1 MKNFYDFKVDNIK
14 GLSAQEKEFRN
25 KELDLFSKN
34 GFPNKREEAWKFTD
48 LNTIL
53 SKNFANITNDYISL
67 KEKNITTPLV
77 DTKGYEV
84 ENDSVAIS
92 VLRAGLGLMDGVKEL
107 LPNVSFG
114 YIGVQRNEETAEPEY
129 YYENLPD
136 LNNKNIFI
144 LEPML
149 ATGGS
154 LSFAIDKVKEQ
165 KPKEIIALT
174 VISAP
179 EGIERLEKEHPDI
192 TLITGNIDEK
202 LNESWYIVPGLGD
215 MGDRLFGTT

>member
-1 MKNFYDFKVDNIK
+1 MQVIE
-14 GLSAQEKEFRN
+14 LSHPLKSHYLTILRNENTNSEEFRAYAT
-25 KELDLFSKN
+25 KLSYLLFIEGTKN
-34 GFPNKREEAWKFTD
+34 
-48 LNTIL
+48 
-53 SKNFANITNDYISL
+53 ISL

-136 LNNKNIFI
+136 LNNKNVFI

-154 LSFAIDKVKEQ
+154 LSFASNKVKEQ
-165 KPKEIIALT
+165 KTKDIIALT